1 MLKNCFLS
9 LIAKITIL
17 EYNNNNMGLK
27 RFLEERAKKKF
38 KKKYKVGLCLS
49 GGGTK
54 GFSYLGA
61 FKAFK
66 EYGIEFDMV
75 AGTSAGSLFGAIYA
89 SQMDIS
95 IIKDVA
101 KGMKNSDFRH
111 SKLGILPSS
120 MDKLHALIEQV
131 LPVKKA
137 EELKVPYY
145 AVAVDLKTGK
155 EVHFN
160 SGNLASII
168 TGSCAIPGVF
178 LPVKYKNMT
187 LIDGGVKNNIPADVL
202 KMNGCDFV
210 VTIDCNCNRGGGT
223 NSEKLFAQFSTS
235 VGIMMV
241 NNSIRGIELSDI
253 VICPDLKKYKS
264 LSVDGRDE
272 MIKEGYRA
280 TVEMMPEIIK
290 LLSGNIKKK

>member
-1 MLKNCFLS
+1 MSIKAFLNKR
-9 LIAKITIL
+9 AKI
-17 EYNNNNMGLK
+17 
-27 RFLEERAKKKF
+27 KF
-38 KKKYKVGLCLS
+38 KKKFKVGLCLS

-61 FKAFK
+61 FKAFQ

-75 AGTSAGSLFGAIYA
+75 AGASAGSLFGAIYA
-89 SQMDIS
+89 SKMDLSKIN
-95 IIKDVA
+95 DVT
-101 KGMKNSDFRH
+101 KGMKSSDFRH

-120 MDKLHALIEQV
+120 MDKLQELIKQV
-131 LPVKKA
+131 LPVNKI
-137 EELKVPYY
+137 EELAIPYC

-155 EVHFN
+155 EVHFKTG
-160 SGNLASII
+160 SLPEII

-210 VTIDCNCNRGGGT
+210 ITIDCNCNRGAGT
-223 NSEKLFAQFSTS
+223 NSEKLFTQFATS

-241 NNSIRGIELSDI
+241 NNSQRGLELSDI
-253 VICPDLKKYKS
+253 IVCPDLKKYKS
-264 LSVDGRDE
+264 LSLDGKEE

-280 TVEMMPEIIK
+280 TVEKMPEIIK
-290 LLSGNIKKK
+290 LFSGKYKKR

>member
-1 MLKNCFLS
+1 MDDF
-9 LIAKITIL
+9 
-17 EYNNNNMGLK
+17 EYNIINMSFKEHLK
-27 RFLEERAKKKF
+27 EKAKKKF

-61 FKAFK
+61 FKAFQ

-75 AGTSAGSLFGAIYA
+75 AGASAGSLFGAIYA
-89 SQMDIS
+89 SKMDVN
-95 IIKDVA
+95 IIKDIT
-101 KGMKNSDFRH
+101 KNMKNKDFRH

-120 MDKLHALIEQV
+120 MEKLQNLLEEV
-131 LPVKKA
+131 LPVKKI
-137 EELKVPYY
+137 EELKMPYY

-155 EVHFN
+155 EIHFN

-168 TGSCAIPGVF
+168 TGSCSIPGVF
-178 LPVKYKNMT
+178 LPVKYKNMN

-223 NSEKLFAQFSTS
+223 NSEKLFTQFSTS

-241 NNSIRGIELSDI
+241 NNSVRGIELSDLI
-253 VICPDLKKYKS
+253 ICPNLKKFKS
-264 LSVDGRDE
+264 LSLDGKEE
-272 MIKEGYRA
+272 MINEGYRA

-290 LLSGNIKKK
+290 LFSGKYKKR

>member
-1 MLKNCFLS
+1 MS
-9 LIAKITIL
+9 
-17 EYNNNNMGLK
+17 LK

-38 KKKYKVGLCLS
+38 RKKYKVGLCLS

-66 EYGIEFDMV
+66 EYGIEFDMI
-75 AGTSAGSLFGAIYA
+75 AGASAGSLFGAIYA
-89 SQMDIS
+89 SQMDFS
-95 IIKDVA
+95 KIKDVTN
-101 KGMKNSDFRH
+101 GMKSSDFRH

-120 MDKLHALIEQV
+120 MDKLQSLIEQV

-137 EELKVPYY
+137 EELKIPYY

-155 EVHFN
+155 EVHLN

-223 NSEKLFAQFSTS
+223 NSEKLFTQFSTS

-241 NNSIRGIELSDI
+241 NNSIKGIELSDI
-253 VICPDLKKYKS
+253 IICPDLKKYKS
-264 LSVDGRDE
+264 LSLDGKEE

-280 TVEMMPEIIK
+280 TIEMMPEIIK
-290 LLSGNIKKK
+290 LFHGKYKKR

>member
-1 MLKNCFLS
+1 MSLKSYF
-9 LIAKITIL
+9 
-17 EYNNNNMGLK
+17 
-27 RFLEERAKKKF
+27 EERSKKKF

-66 EYGIEFDMV
+66 EYGIEFDMI

-95 IIKDVA
+95 KIKEATKDLR
-101 KGMKNSDFRH
+101 NRDFRQ

-120 MDKLHALIEQV
+120 MDKFHDLIEQV
-131 LPVKKA
+131 IPIKKA
-137 EELKVPYY
+137 EELKIPYY

-155 EVHFN
+155 EVHLN

-168 TGSCAIPGVF
+168 TGSCSIPGVF

-210 VTIDCNCNRGGGT
+210 VTIDCNCSRGGGT

-253 VICPDLKKYKS
+253 IICPDLKKFKS
-264 LSVDGRDE
+264 LSLDGQDE

-290 LLSGNIKKK
+290 LFHGKYKKR

>member
-1 MLKNCFLS
+1 MGFKDY
-9 LIAKITIL
+9 L
-17 EYNNNNMGLK
+17 EK
-27 RFLEERAKKKF
+27 RAKSKF
-38 KKKYKVGLCLS
+38 KKKFKVGLCLS

-61 FKAFK
+61 FKAFH

-75 AGTSAGSLFGAIYA
+75 AGASAGSLFGAIYA

-95 IIKDVA
+95 KIKDVT
-101 KGMKNSDFRH
+101 KGMKSSDFRH

-120 MDKLHALIEQV
+120 MDKLHSLIEKV
-131 LPVKKA
+131 LPVKKI
-137 EELKVPYY
+137 EELKIPYY

-160 SGNLASII
+160 SGNLASVI
-168 TGSCAIPGVF
+168 TGSCSIPGVF
-178 LPVKYKNMT
+178 MPVKYKNMT
-187 LIDGGVKNNIPADVL
+187 LVDGGVKNNIPADVL

-210 VTIDCNCNRGGGT
+210 ITIDCNASRGGGT
-223 NSEKLFAQFSTS
+223 NSEKLFTQFSTS

-241 NNSIRGIELSDI
+241 NNSVRGLELSDLI
-253 VICPDLKKYKS
+253 IAPDLRKYKS
-264 LSVDGRDE
+264 LRLEGKEE

-290 LLSGNIKKK
+290 LFSGKYKKR

>member
-1 MLKNCFLS
+1 MNLK
-9 LIAKITIL
+9 
-17 EYNNNNMGLK
+17 EK
-27 RFLEERAKKKF
+27 REEKAKKKF
-38 KKKYKVGLCLS
+38 RKKYKVGLCLS

-61 FKAFK
+61 FRAFE

-75 AGTSAGSLFGAIYA
+75 AGASAGSLFGAIYA
-89 SQMDIS
+89 SKMDVNQ
-95 IIKDVA
+95 IKDVT
-101 KGMKNSDFRH
+101 KGMRNSDFRH

-131 LPVKKA
+131 LPVKKI
-137 EELKVPYY
+137 EELEVPYY

-155 EVHFN
+155 EVHFK
-160 SGNLASII
+160 SGNLASVI
-168 TGSCAIPGVF
+168 TGSCSIPGVF
-178 LPVKYKNMT
+178 MPVKYKNMT

-223 NSEKLFAQFSTS
+223 NSEKLFTQFSTS

-241 NNSIRGIELSDI
+241 NNSVRGIELSDI
-253 VICPDLKKYKS
+253 IICPDLKKYKS
-264 LSVDGRDE
+264 LSLDGKEE

-290 LLSGNIKKK
+290 LFSGKYKKR

>member
-1 MLKNCFLS
+1 
-9 LIAKITIL
+9 
-17 EYNNNNMGLK
+17 MGIK
-27 RFLEERAKKKF
+27 ERREERAKNRF

-61 FKAFK
+61 FKAFQ

-89 SQMDIS
+89 SKMDVNKIN
-95 IIKDVA
+95 DVA
-101 KGMKNSDFRH
+101 KDMKNKDFRQ

-120 MDKLHALIEQV
+120 MDKLHMLIEQV

-137 EELKVPYY
+137 EELKIPYF

-160 SGNLASII
+160 SGNLASVI
-168 TGSCAIPGVF
+168 TGSCSIPGVF

-223 NSEKLFAQFSTS
+223 NSEKLFTQFSTS

-241 NNSIRGIELSDI
+241 NNSVRGIELSDLI
-253 VICPDLKKYKS
+253 ICPNLKKYKS
-264 LSVDGRDE
+264 LSLEGKDE

-290 LLSGNIKKK
+290 LFSGKYKKR

>member
-1 MLKNCFLS
+1 MSLKQY
-9 LIAKITIL
+9 L
-17 EYNNNNMGLK
+17 EK
-27 RFLEERAKKKF
+27 RAKSKF
-38 KKKYKVGLCLS
+38 KKKFKVGLCLS

-61 FKAFK
+61 FKAFQ

-75 AGTSAGSLFGAIYA
+75 AGASAGSLFGAIYA

-95 IIKDVA
+95 KVKDA
-101 KGMKNSDFRH
+101 TKGMKSSDFRH

-120 MDKLHALIEQV
+120 MDKLHSLIEQV
-131 LPVKKA
+131 LPVKKI

-160 SGNLASII
+160 SGNLASVI

-187 LIDGGVKNNIPADVL
+187 LVDGGVKNNIPADVL

-210 VTIDCNCNRGGGT
+210 VTIDCNASRGGGT
-223 NSEKLFAQFSTS
+223 NSEKLFTQFSTS

-241 NNSIRGIELSDI
+241 NNSVRGLELSDI
-253 VICPDLKKYKS
+253 IIAPDLRKYKS
-264 LSVDGRDE
+264 LSLEGKEE

-280 TVEMMPEIIK
+280 TVEMMPEIMK
-290 LLSGNIKKK
+290 LFSGKYKKR

>member
-1 MLKNCFLS
+1 MEIRTFL
-9 LIAKITIL
+9 L
-17 EYNNNNMGLK
+17 EK
-27 RFLEERAKKKF
+27 AKKKF

-75 AGTSAGSLFGAIYA
+75 AGTSVGSLFGAIYA
-89 SQMDIS
+89 SQMDFFK
-95 IIKDVA
+95 IKDVT

-120 MDKLHALIEQV
+120 MDKLDSLIEQI

-137 EELKVPYY
+137 EELKIPYF

-155 EVHFN
+155 EVHFK

-168 TGSCAIPGVF
+168 TGSCSIPGVF
-178 LPVKYKNMT
+178 LPVKYRNMT

-223 NSEKLFAQFSTS
+223 NSEKLFSQFSTS

-241 NNSIRGIELSDI
+241 NNSVRGIELSDI
-253 VICPDLKKYKS
+253 VICPDLKKFKS
-264 LSVDGRDE
+264 LKLDGKEE
-272 MIKEGYRA
+272 MIKEGYKA
-280 TVEMMPEIIK
+280 TIEMMPEIIK
-290 LLSGNIKKK
+290 LFSGKYKKR

>member
-1 MLKNCFLS
+1 MSLKD
-9 LIAKITIL
+9 IL
-17 EYNNNNMGLK
+17 QN
-27 RFLEERAKKKF
+27 RAKKKF

-49 GGGTK
+49 GGGTR

-75 AGTSAGSLFGAIYA
+75 AGTSAGSLFAAIYA

-95 IIKDVA
+95 KIKDVT
-101 KGMKNSDFRH
+101 KGMKSSDFRH

-137 EELKVPYY
+137 EELKIPYY

-155 EVHFN
+155 EEHFN
-160 SGNLASII
+160 SGDLASII

-187 LIDGGVKNNIPADVL
+187 LIDGGVKNNIPVDVL

-210 VTIDCNCNRGGGT
+210 VTIDCNSTRGGGT
-223 NSEKLFAQFSTS
+223 TSEKLFTQFSTS

-241 NNSIRGIELSDI
+241 NNSVRGIELSDLI
-253 VICPDLKKYKS
+253 ISPDLKKYKS
-264 LSVDGRDE
+264 LSLEGKDD

-280 TVEMMPEIIK
+280 TVEKMPEIIK
-290 LLSGNIKKK
+290 LFSGKYKKR

>member
-1 MLKNCFLS
+1 MSLK
-9 LIAKITIL
+9 
-17 EYNNNNMGLK
+17 
-27 RFLEERAKKKF
+27 ERLAEKAKKKF
-38 KKKYKVGLCLS
+38 KKKFKVGLCLS

-61 FKAFK
+61 FKAFQ

-75 AGTSAGSLFGAIYA
+75 AGASAGSLFGAIYA
-89 SQMDIS
+89 SKMDLS
-95 IIKDVA
+95 HIKNIT
-101 KGMKNSDFRH
+101 KNMKNSAFRH
-111 SKLGILPSS
+111 SKLSILPSS
-120 MDKLHALIEQV
+120 MDKLHTLIEEV
-131 LPVKKA
+131 LPVKKI
-137 EELKVPYY
+137 EELKMPYF

-160 SGNLASII
+160 SGNLASVI

-178 LPVKYKNMT
+178 LPVKYRNMT

-210 VTIDCNCNRGGGT
+210 VTIDCNCSRGGGT
-223 NSEKLFAQFSTS
+223 NSEKLFTQFSTS

-241 NNSIRGIELSDI
+241 NNSKQGLELSDI
-253 VICPDLKKYKS
+253 IICPDLKKYKS
-264 LSVDGRDE
+264 LNLEGKEE

-280 TVEMMPEIIK
+280 TVEMMPEILK
-290 LLSGNIKKK
+290 LFSGKYKKR

>member
-1 MLKNCFLS
+1 MSLKD
-9 LIAKITIL
+9 
-17 EYNNNNMGLK
+17 
-27 RFLEERAKKKF
+27 RLEEKAKKKF
-38 KKKYKVGLCLS
+38 KKKFKVGLCLS

-89 SQMDIS
+89 SQMDLAQ
-95 IIKDVA
+95 IKDVT
-101 KGMKNSDFRH
+101 KGMKNNDFRH

-131 LPVKKA
+131 LPVKKI
-137 EELKVPYY
+137 EDLKIPYY

-160 SGNLASII
+160 SGNLASVI

-210 VTIDCNCNRGGGT
+210 VTIDCNCSRGGGT
-223 NSEKLFAQFSTS
+223 NSEKLFTQFSTS

-241 NNSIRGIELSDI
+241 NNSKRGIELSDI
-253 VICPDLKKYKS
+253 IICPDLKKYKS
-264 LSVDGRDE
+264 LNLEGKEE

-280 TVEMMPEIIK
+280 TVEMMPEI
-290 LLSGNIKKK
+290 LRLFSGKYKKR

>member
-1 MLKNCFLS
+1 
-9 LIAKITIL
+9 
-17 EYNNNNMGLK
+17 MGLK
-27 RFLEERAKKKF
+27 NYFKERAKKKF
-38 KKKYKVGLCLS
+38 KKKFKVGLCLS

-75 AGTSAGSLFGAIYA
+75 AGASAGSLFGAIYA
-89 SQMDIS
+89 SKMDINTV
-95 IIKDVA
+95 KEVA
-101 KGMKNSDFRH
+101 DGLKNKDFRH

-120 MDKLHALIEQV
+120 MDKLQELLKQV
-131 LPVKKA
+131 LPVKKI
-137 EELKVPYY
+137 EDLSVPYF

-160 SGNLASII
+160 TGDLATII
-168 TGSCAIPGVF
+168 TGSCSIPGVF
-178 LPVKYKNMT
+178 LPVQYKNMT

-223 NSEKLFAQFSTS
+223 TSDKLFTQFSTS

-241 NNSIRGIELSDI
+241 NNSKRGIELSDI
-253 VICPDLKKYKS
+253 IICPDLKKYKS
-264 LSVDGRDE
+264 LSLDGKNE

-280 TVEMMPEIIK
+280 TVEMMPEIMK
-290 LLSGNIKKK
+290 LFAGKYKKR

>member
-1 MLKNCFLS
+1 MNFK
-9 LIAKITIL
+9 KILT
-17 EYNNNNMGLK
+17 ERSK
-27 RFLEERAKKKF
+27 RKF

-54 GFSYLGA
+54 GFSYIGA
-61 FKAFK
+61 FKAFQ

-89 SQMDIS
+89 SKMDLNAL
-95 IIKDVA
+95 DA
-101 KGMKNSDFRH
+101 ATKGLKNSDFKH
-111 SKLGILPSS
+111 SKLGILPSG
-120 MDKLHALIEQV
+120 MDKLQLLLEQV
-131 LPVKKA
+131 LPVKTI
-137 EELKVPYY
+137 EELKVPYF

-155 EVHFN
+155 EQHFN
-160 SGNLASII
+160 SGELSKII

-187 LIDGGVKNNIPADVL
+187 LIDGGVSNNIPADVL
-202 KMNGCDFV
+202 KMKGCDFV

-223 NSEKLFAQFSTS
+223 NSERLFTQFATS

-241 NNSIRGIELSDI
+241 NNSKRGIELSDI
-253 VICPDLKKYKS
+253 IICPDLKKYKS
-264 LSVDGRDE
+264 LSLDGKNE

-280 TVEMMPEIIK
+280 TVEMMPEILK
-290 LLSGNIKKK
+290 LFSGKYKKR

>member
-1 MLKNCFLS
+1 MSLKD
-9 LIAKITIL
+9 IL
-17 EYNNNNMGLK
+17 AEK
-27 RFLEERAKKKF
+27 SKKKF
-38 KKKYKVGLCLS
+38 KKKFKVGLCLS

-61 FKAFK
+61 FKAFQ

-89 SQMDIS
+89 SEMDLMH
-95 IIKDVA
+95 IKNIT
-101 KGMKNSDFRH
+101 KNMKNSAFRH
-111 SKLGILPSS
+111 SKLSILPSS
-120 MDKLHALIEQV
+120 MDKLHTLIEEV
-131 LPVKKA
+131 LPVKKI
-137 EELKVPYY
+137 EDLKVPYF

-160 SGNLASII
+160 SGNLASVI

-178 LPVKYKNMT
+178 LPVKYRNMT

-210 VTIDCNCNRGGGT
+210 VTIDCNCSRGGGT
-223 NSEKLFAQFSTS
+223 NSEKLFTQFSTS

-241 NNSIRGIELSDI
+241 NNSKQGLELSDI
-253 VICPDLKKYKS
+253 IICPDLKKYKS
-264 LSVDGRDE
+264 LNLEGKEE
-272 MIKEGYRA
+272 MIKEGYKA
-280 TVEMMPEIIK
+280 TVEMIPEILK
-290 LLSGNIKKK
+290 LFSGKYKKR

>member
-1 MLKNCFLS
+1 MSLKD
-9 LIAKITIL
+9 
-17 EYNNNNMGLK
+17 
-27 RFLEERAKKKF
+27 RLEEKAKKKF
-38 KKKYKVGLCLS
+38 KKKFKVGLCLS

-89 SQMDIS
+89 SQMDLAQ
-95 IIKDVA
+95 IKDVT
-101 KGMKNSDFRH
+101 KGMKNNDFRH

-131 LPVKKA
+131 LPVKKI
-137 EELKVPYY
+137 EDLKIPYY

-160 SGNLASII
+160 SGNLASVI

-210 VTIDCNCNRGGGT
+210 VTIDCNCSRGGGT
-223 NSEKLFAQFSTS
+223 NSEKLFTQFSTS

-241 NNSIRGIELSDI
+241 NNSKRGIELSDI
-253 VICPDLKKYKS
+253 IICPDLKKYKS
-264 LSVDGRDE
+264 LNLEGKEE

-280 TVEMMPEIIK
+280 TVEMMPEI
-290 LLSGNIKKK
+290 LRLFSGKYKKRWK

>member
-1 MLKNCFLS
+1 MSLKNS
-9 LIAKITIL
+9 LT
-17 EYNNNNMGLK
+17 
-27 RFLEERAKKKF
+27 ERAKKKF

-66 EYGIEFDMV
+66 EYGIEFDMI
-75 AGTSAGSLFGAIYA
+75 AGASAGSLFGAIYA
-89 SQMDIS
+89 SGMDLTAL
-95 IIKDVA
+95 KDITQSV
-101 KGMKNSDFRH
+101 KNSDFRH

-120 MDKLHALIEQV
+120 MDKLQVLIEKV
-131 LPVKKA
+131 LPVKKI
-137 EELKVPYY
+137 EDLKIPYF

-155 EVHFN
+155 EIHFN
-160 SGNLASII
+160 SGNLASVI
-168 TGSCAIPGVF
+168 TGSCSIPGVF

-210 VTIDCNCNRGGGT
+210 VTIDCNCSRGGGT
-223 NSEKLFAQFSTS
+223 NSEKLFTQFATS

-241 NNSIRGIELSDI
+241 NNSKRGIELSDI
-253 VICPDLKKYKS
+253 IICPDLKKFKS
-264 LSVDGRDE
+264 LNIDGKDE

-280 TVEMMPEIIK
+280 TVEMMPEILK
-290 LLSGNIKKK
+290 LFSGKYKKR